1 MHDKASSVQT
11 PTISASSEIHELC
24 TKIQELET
32 KFDQSRRSE
41 SQDNPKDMRQRYSSR
56 DSRGPRTVAHLDLAD
71 IITVT
76 EDIPTDSLD
85 FLNVMRDIEK
95 PSLFRTN
102 SKENRDEI
110 TRYNLHR
117 YPHLTADDPLV
128 SKSEQEIMRENI
140 NLEQSILNA
149 SETES
154 IYEFLDSHR
163 DAFSLYGELSH
174 CPNYEADITL
184 TNDEP
189 FYIRPYRL
197 SDEDKVIVASELDK
211 LVRLGILAVGHQSYT
226 SPVFLIPKKGTK
238 DKRVV
243 TDFRYLNSRIKR
255 LNHPFPLLNETIR
268 TIGYS
273 GAKILGVLDLKSAFF
288 CLPLSVHAQ
297 QYTGIA
303 SFHGGKHYYYKRL
316 PQGLNLSPAIF
327 QSQINDILATIP
339 NSNKFCIAHH
349 DDIIVYSADK
359 RSHKQHLQ
367 AIFKVLMDN
376 GLKIS
381 PKKCSIFQN
390 SVRYMGHLLSIT
402 PEGEACIQPLHDR
415 CAAIRNTPKPH
426 NVKSVRRFVGA
437 VNYVASF
444 FPNIQ
449 ALLRPL
455 HHLSR
460 KRKVFKWTEEHQCA
474 FQSIK
479 ELLCNPP
486 ILHMPQK
493 YGRFVLYSDTSRV
506 ATGSYLTQRV
516 NGKENIIAYYSKI
529 LPPACQRYSVTELEM
544 MGLFINVTAFKHLLQ
559 NVEFEAY
566 VDHSAIVELFN
577 QNKNQQLHAYVSF
590 CSNCQNIHFRLVNKK
605 GSELVLADYLSRAPQ
620 EFHSEIDQ
628 VAQEVSSYEDF
639 STPPKETFNPIM
651 TRSRQGQWESKFQI
665 YFRIKSQRSPS
676 RIPQPKNQQI
686 ELKDIRS

>member
-1 MHDKASSVQT
+1 
-11 PTISASSEIHELC
+11 
-24 TKIQELET
+24 
-32 KFDQSRRSE
+32 
-41 SQDNPKDMRQRYSSR
+41 
-56 DSRGPRTVAHLDLAD
+56 
-71 IITVT
+71 
-76 EDIPTDSLD
+76 
-85 FLNVMRDIEK
+85 
-95 PSLFRTN
+95 
-102 SKENRDEI
+102 
-110 TRYNLHR
+110 
-117 YPHLTADDPLV
+117 
-128 SKSEQEIMRENI
+128 MRENI

-297 QYTGIA
+297 QYTE
-303 SFHGGKHYYYKRL
+303 YT
-316 PQGLNLSPAIF
+316 F
-327 QSQINDILATIP
+327 Q
-339 NSNKFCIAHH
+339 
-349 DDIIVYSADK
+349 
-359 RSHKQHLQ
+359 
-367 AIFKVLMDN
+367 
-376 GLKIS
+376 
-381 PKKCSIFQN
+381 
-390 SVRYMGHLLSIT
+390 
-402 PEGEACIQPLHDR
+402 
-415 CAAIRNTPKPH
+415 
-426 NVKSVRRFVGA
+426 VG
-437 VNYVASF
+437 Y
-444 FPNIQ
+444 
-449 ALLRPL
+449 
-455 HHLSR
+455 
-460 KRKVFKWTEEHQCA
+460 
-474 FQSIK
+474 
-479 ELLCNPP
+479 
-486 ILHMPQK
+486 
-493 YGRFVLYSDTSRV
+493 
-506 ATGSYLTQRV
+506 
-516 NGKENIIAYYSKI
+516 
-529 LPPACQRYSVTELEM
+529 
-544 MGLFINVTAFKHLLQ
+544 
-559 NVEFEAY
+559 
-566 VDHSAIVELFN
+566 
-577 QNKNQQLHAYVSF
+577 
-590 CSNCQNIHFRLVNKK
+590 KK

-665 YFRIKSQRSPS
+665 YFRIKSQGVQAGFPSQRSTNRVKGHPS
-676 RIPQPKNQQI
+676 
-686 ELKDIRS
+686 